1 MQWGYNTAG
10 GSWKV
15 MKLNVSYSTFH
26 FYFNSHDTSSGHTH
40 GYGIYDLTSGIG
52 GTKAG
57 SSKNWWLSLGI

>member
-1 MQWGYNTAG
+1 
-10 GSWKV
+10 

-40 GYGIYDLTSGIG
+40 GYGVYDLTSGVG